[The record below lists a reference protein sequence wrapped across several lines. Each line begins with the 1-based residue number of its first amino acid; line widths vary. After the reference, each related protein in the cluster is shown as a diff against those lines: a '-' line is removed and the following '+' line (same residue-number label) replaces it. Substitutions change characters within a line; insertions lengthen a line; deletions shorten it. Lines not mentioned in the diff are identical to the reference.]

1 MHHRWMYAG
10 MAGINLH
17 KIQKNLQEIKSAV
30 FAHSAGSVIKQL
42 SIANKRIKQAKKIE
56 RNWGV

>member
-1 MHHRWMYAG
+1 MDHRWMYAG

-56 RNWGV
+56 RN

>member
-10 MAGINLH
+10 MAGINLQ

-56 RNWGV
+56 RN

>member
-17 KIQKNLQEIKSAV
+17 KIKKNLQEIKSAV

-56 RNWGV
+56 RN